1 MTPNP
6 SARILLRQL
15 KTPLIIPVTQFAVPV
30 PRRGSIEPLSG
41 YGRATEEG
49 REIHARV
56 QARRLKAE
64 SNYEAEKVMS
74 HTFERDGYQFKVG
87 GRMDGFFAPKIPGGP
102 PKIEEIKSCF
112 RLDELGRKLKN
123 QHHPYNLQLRTYGY
137 MYWLQNQ
144 VTPSLSFHLVSSRN
158 FVSEDLDIQLD
169 ALDYQAWLERRLDE
183 LVEEAKLAE
192 KRAARRRKAA
202 KSMEFPFPKPRTGQF
217 ELIGNIERGMGEK
230 KRLWLQAPTG
240 LGKTV
245 GVLYPS
251 LKEALARGQKVVYV
265 TPKNSQH
272 LVAEEAVDRFAEQ
285 GTKLKSLTVTAKSKI
300 CFKNEPLCNPDYCE
314 FAKDHYSKVADNG
327 IPEQLAKKRKL
338 TMEAFR
344 EIGEQFQVCPFELQ
358 QDAAKEADVVICDY
372 NYVFSPRS
380 ALGNLGAEALSAEG
394 KPNLVIDEAHNLYS
408 RAIGYYSPELSTLSL
423 ERMRPEIKELPSQFR
438 DEAESLLNSCQK
450 AIELCRPEKLKPGE
464 KGALIDPPAQTFL
477 EQDDELRAFLSRYLE
492 SDVEIQPRDVVLR
505 LIFYWSEFTS
515 KLDFI
520 TTPPNPVFFTTF
532 QTIEWTGLTKP
543 ACLVK
548 ITCCD
553 ASEMLK
559 ECYDEFDNVVGFSAT
574 LKPFDY
580 YAKLSGLDPKAIET
594 AEFKSPFPKSQ
605 RKVLIIPEI
614 STKYSQRQS
623 NYQKIAEAIERIA
636 ELRPGNYFA
645 FFPSFQFL
653 EEVLKRFRT
662 PKEFVT
668 LRQYKEMKL
677 IEISQIVEHLEKR
690 IAPTVVFAVQ
700 GGVFSEGMDYP
711 GETVIG
717 AFVVGPPLPTFDLE
731 REKMREYYQR
741 TYGAGFDYAYSY
753 PAMAKAVQA
762 AGRVILSE
770 TDRGIIVL
778 MDSRFLETTY
788 SNTMP
793 GDWFEN
799 SPREL
804 VSRSILK
811 DVRQFWNDVEPG
823 QVT

>member
-1 MTPNP
+1 MKPP
-6 SARILLRQL
+6 LL
-15 KTPLIIPVTQFAVPV
+15 IPVTQFAVPV

-56 QARRLKAE
+56 QTRRLKSE
-64 SNYEAEKVMS
+64 SNYEAEVAVS
-74 HTFERDGYQFKVG
+74 HLFERDGYQFQVG
-87 GRMDGFFAPKIPGGP
+87 GRMDGFFAPKFPGGT

-112 RLDELGRKLKN
+112 RLDELERKLKN
-123 QHHPYNLQLRTYGY
+123 LSHPYCLQLRTYGY
-137 MYWLQNQ
+137 LYWVKHQ
-144 VTPSLSFHLVSSRN
+144 VTPILSFHLVSSRN
-158 FVSEDLDIQLD
+158 YISENLDIGLD
-169 ALDYQAWLERRLDE
+169 LLAYESWLDRRLDE

-202 KSMEFPFPKPRTGQF
+202 KAMTFPFEKPRTGQF
-217 ELIGNIERGMGEK
+217 ELIENIERGMNEQ
-230 KRLWLQAPTG
+230 KRMWLQAPTG

-251 LKEALARGQKVVYV
+251 LREALARGQKVVYV

-272 LVAEEAVDRFAEQ
+272 LVAEDAVDRFADQ
-285 GTKLKSLTVTAKSKI
+285 GTKLKSLTITAKSKI

-314 FAKDHYSKVADNG
+314 FAKDHYTKVADHG

-338 TMEAFR
+338 TSEAFR
-344 EIGEQFQVCPFELQ
+344 ELGEQFQVCPFELQ

-380 ALGNLGAEALSAEG
+380 ALGNLGVEEMAAEG
-394 KPNLVIDEAHNLYS
+394 KPNLIIDEAHNLYS

-423 ERMRPEIKELPSQFR
+423 ERMRNDIKELKGGFVA
-438 DEAESLLNSCQK
+438 EAESLLNACQK
-450 AIELCRPEKLKPGE
+450 VVESCKPEKMKD
-464 KGALIDPPAQTFL
+464 KGALIDPPAKSFT
-477 EQDDELRAFLSRYLE
+477 EMDDELRAFLSRYLE

-505 LIFYWSEFTS
+505 LCFYWSEFTGA
-515 KLDFI
+515 LDFI
-520 TTPPNPVFFTTF
+520 TTPPNPVFFTTY
-532 QTIEWTGLTKP
+532 QTIEFAGLTKP

-559 ECYDEFDNVVGFSAT
+559 ESYDEFNNVVGFSAT

-580 YAKLSGLDPKAIET
+580 YAKLSGLDPKKIET
-594 AEFKSPFPKSQ
+594 AEFKSPFPKSR

-623 NYQKIAEAIERIA
+623 NYQKIADVIERVA
-636 ELRPGNYFA
+636 EVRPGNYFA

-662 PKEFVT
+662 PKDFVT

-690 IAPTVVFAVQ
+690 ISPTVVFAVQ

-711 GETVIG
+711 GETVVG
-717 AFVVGPPLPTFDLE
+717 AFVIGPPLPTFDLE
-731 REKMREYYQR
+731 REKMRDYYQR

-762 AGRVILSE
+762 AGRVIRSE
-770 TDRGIIVL
+770 TDKGLIVL
-778 MDSRFLETTY
+778 MDSRFLENTY
-788 SNTMP
+788 SSTMP
-793 GDWFEN
+793 ADWFDS

-811 DVRQFWNDVEPG
+811 DVREFWQGLEP
-823 QVT
+823 